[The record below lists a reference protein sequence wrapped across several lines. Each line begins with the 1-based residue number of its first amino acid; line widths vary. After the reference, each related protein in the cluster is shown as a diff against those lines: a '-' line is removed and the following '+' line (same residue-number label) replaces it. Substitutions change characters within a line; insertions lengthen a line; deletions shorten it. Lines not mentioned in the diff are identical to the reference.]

1 MASTMAVQRRPQE
14 AASAGN
20 AAAHAA
26 AAARERRYQ
35 LVQVALFVA
44 GGVLMPLGIV
54 AIFIAWYGV
63 AHSHYEYDQLTYI
76 ISGGVLG
83 IGLVLLGGF
92 LYFGAWLAKM
102 ANDQKAS
109 TVRLADSMLVLADV
123 VSRGSRQPTAAGTGA
138 GAGAGAVA
146 AADDGAVPVLAGGG
160 STVHRRD
167 CALIAHRD
175 DLRPLTG
182 TETDL
187 GTCRVCR
194 PSWR

>member
-138 GAGAGAVA
+138 GAVS

-182 TETDL
+182 AETDL

>member
-1 MASTMAVQRRPQE
+1 MASTMAVPRRPPG
-14 AASAGN
+14 AAPAGN
-20 AAAHAA
+20 ATATGA
-26 AAARERRYQ
+26 AAARDRRYQ

-44 GGVLMPLGIV
+44 GAAMMPLGIV
-54 AIFIAWYGV
+54 AILIAWYGV

-83 IGLVLLGGF
+83 VGLVLLGGF

-102 ANDQKAS
+102 ANDQKES
-109 TVRLADSMLVLADV
+109 TRQLADSLLVLADV
-123 VSRGSRQPTAAGTGA
+123 VSAGATRGSG
-138 GAGAGAVA
+138 VA
-146 AADDGAVPVLAGGG
+146 AAPAADADAPLVLAGGG

-182 TETDL
+182 AETDL

-194 PSWR
+194 PSWG